1 MWSQTSFSLAL
12 FSFTLFNLFFYCPQY
27 IGRTGGRIQQQ
38 AGSALLDVA
47 TSGSGAAG
55 CARASADEIDS
66 LLVAL
71 QNPSAVVRDAALR
84 VSVTQMYNM
93 EVVKYDFQPVRQP
106 SFGLIHQISLRWCL
120 SKISFSPLERKVLIT
135 LVKGGSNDF

>member
-1 MWSQTSFSLAL
+1 MT
-12 FSFTLFNLFFYCPQY
+12 FTIMQY
-27 IGRTGGRIQQQ
+27 VGRTGGRIQQQ

-66 LLVAL
+66 LLIAL

-84 VSVTQMYNM
+84 VSVTQKAM
-93 EVVKYDFQPVRQP
+93 
-106 SFGLIHQISLRWCL
+106 
-120 SKISFSPLERKVLIT
+120 
-135 LVKGGSNDF
+135 GS

>member
-1 MWSQTSFSLAL
+1 MELNSFF
-12 FSFTLFNLFFYCPQY
+12 FSDWHYSESFHSFILVQCV
-27 IGRTGGRIQQQ
+27 GRTGGRIQQQ

-66 LLVAL
+66 LLAAL

-84 VSVTQMYNM
+84 VSVIQIWFLA
-93 EVVKYDFQPVRQP
+93 VD
-106 SFGLIHQISLRWCL
+106 IHV
-120 SKISFSPLERKVLIT
+120 P
-135 LVKGGSNDF
+135 

>member
-1 MWSQTSFSLAL
+1 LAL
-12 FSFTLFNLFFYCPQY
+12 FSVIPAENYTFYVSHSFILIQCV
-27 IGRTGGRIQQQ
+27 GRTGGRIQQQ

-66 LLVAL
+66 LLAAL

-84 VSVTQMYNM
+84 VSVIQIQFLAVGYR
-93 EVVKYDFQPVRQP
+93 VYHGICIP
-106 SFGLIHQISLRWCL
+106 SSLC
-120 SKISFSPLERKVLIT
+120 
-135 LVKGGSNDF
+135 